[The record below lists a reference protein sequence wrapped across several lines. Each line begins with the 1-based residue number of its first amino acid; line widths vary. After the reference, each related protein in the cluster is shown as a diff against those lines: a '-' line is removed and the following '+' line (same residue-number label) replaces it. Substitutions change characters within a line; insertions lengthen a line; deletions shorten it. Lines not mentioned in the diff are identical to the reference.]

1 MGWWGGRAN
10 VVPGAD
16 PYIRDHSHNLGSLW
30 FNPAAFTAPAP
41 GTWGN
46 APRNAYFGPGFANW
60 DISVMKTIYAP
71 FSESHRLQVRADF
84 LDAFNHFNP
93 DGGLQTTIADTRD
106 GGAPIPAAGRVQSG
120 ESSRVIQL
128 SLKYIF

>member
-10 VVPGAD
+10 VVPGVDRIFAI
-16 PYIRDHSHNLGSLW
+16 IRTTLVRSGSTPQPSQL
-30 FNPAAFTAPAP
+30 APN
-41 GTWGN
+41 WGN

-71 FSESHRLQVRADF
+71 YSESHRLQVRADF

-93 DGGLQTTIADTRD
+93 DGGLQTTVADTRD